1 MARPAGLLPGQ
12 SQGDLAHRK
21 VQMTSN
27 KDSWVATPRPAS
39 ARTPTARQRGVY
51 ERIRNAIVSGDLR
64 PGEPLVET
72 ALAEWCEVSRTPIRE
87 ALTRL
92 EQDGIVVRSDRGLI
106 VRQDTP
112 EDVLDLYET
121 RIALEATAARMAS
134 ERRTVHDLLQ
144 MHELAQNMM
153 EMSAPEPN
161 AMALANDRFH
171 RAVWR
176 ATHNRS
182 MVDLLE
188 RLGLHLGRYPA
199 TTLAY
204 PGRWERGNEQHLAL
218 VRAIESRDGDIA
230 SRLATEHFT
239 ESRDIRLKLWTEH
252 SAGD

>member
-1 MARPAGLLPGQ
+1 
-12 SQGDLAHRK
+12 
-21 VQMTSN
+21 MTSN
-27 KDSWVATPRPAS
+27 KDSWVATPRPTS
-39 ARTPTARQRGVY
+39 GRTPTARQRGVY

-153 EMSAPEPN
+153 EMLAPEPN
-161 AMALANDRFH
+161 AMAMANDRFH

-204 PGRWERGNEQHLAL
+204 PGRWQRGNEQHLAL
-218 VRAIESRDGDIA
+218 VRAIEKRDGDSA

-239 ESRDIRLKLWTEH
+239 ESRDIRLKLWTEQ
-252 SAGD
+252 SRDE